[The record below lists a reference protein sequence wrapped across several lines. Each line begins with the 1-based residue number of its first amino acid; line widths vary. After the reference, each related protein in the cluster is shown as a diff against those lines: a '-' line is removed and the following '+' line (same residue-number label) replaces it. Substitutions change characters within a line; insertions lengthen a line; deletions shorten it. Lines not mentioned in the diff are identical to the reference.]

1 MLQSTMKPGIGQ
13 YVKRRNY
20 YHDNKNAPQY
30 LNGKTVIRWFQSE
43 S

>member
-20 YHDNKNAPQY
+20 YLDNKNA
-30 LNGKTVIRWFQSE
+30 LNIFSEKEMKDWFQSE

>member
-20 YHDNKNAPQY
+20 YHDNKNA
-30 LNGKTVIRWFQSE
+30 LNISMVKRFIGWFQSE

>member
-20 YHDNKNAPQY
+20 YLDNKNAFNI
-30 LNGKTVIRWFQSE
+30 LLVKMVI
-43 S
+43 